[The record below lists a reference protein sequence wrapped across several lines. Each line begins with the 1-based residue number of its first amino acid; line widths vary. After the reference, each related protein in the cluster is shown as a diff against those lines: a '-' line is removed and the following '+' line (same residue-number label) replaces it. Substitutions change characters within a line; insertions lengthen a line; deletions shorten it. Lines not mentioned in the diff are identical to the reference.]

1 MVPSSLKRGRLCF
14 PVYYGL
20 RRPPIN
26 FSPLWFDENK
36 ERNVYFLQLQQ
47 RNSCHST
54 SDFLTRSLA
63 QMAFAVK
70 QIALQTPMYF
80 EAGRSTRLFDN
91 RRICVLETSFRT
103 SMSLLFA
110 EMLMLVS
117 ISVGFLFLFETEA
130 QLHTH
135 GYHIMVL
142 TVREE
147 LGVFWGLDFGCSS
160 RAHVI
165 RACSPGCCYWGVVE
179 VKSSGRDIV
188 TET

>member
-54 SDFLTRSLA
+54 SDFPTRSLA

-110 EMLMLVS
+110 EMLMPVS

-135 GYHIMVL
+135 GYHGGYGQRGVGSFLGLGFWVFLKSTCDQSLLPRVL
-142 TVREE
+142 L
-147 LGVFWGLDFGCSS
+147 LGSGGS
-160 RAHVI
+160 
-165 RACSPGCCYWGVVE
+165 E
-179 VKSSGRDIV
+179 VWWEGYSY
-188 TET
+188 

>member
-1 MVPSSLKRGRLCF
+1 MVPSSLKRCLCF

-26 FSPLWFDENK
+26 SSPLWFDGNK
-36 ERNVYFLQLQQ
+36 ERNVYFPQLQQ

-54 SDFLTRSLA
+54 SDFPTRSLA

-110 EMLMLVS
+110 EMLMPVS
-117 ISVGFLFLFETEA
+117 ISVGFFISLRDRNTTPHPWLSWRLWSERSWEFAVTW
-130 QLHTH
+130 
-135 GYHIMVL
+135 I
-142 TVREE
+142 
-147 LGVFWGLDFGCSS
+147 LGVPQEHMWSELAPQGAATGE
-160 RAHVI
+160 
-165 RACSPGCCYWGVVE
+165 WWQ
-179 VKSSGRDIV
+179 
-188 TET
+188 